1 MDPIAFKDIDGDLLH
16 LTWVKPVPYRDI
28 SKFTN
33 TLSVEI
39 EMVTTTAQPCI
50 YFNADQL
57 RDLAK
62 VLTDAADFLDK
73 QGPEP

>member
-1 MDPIAFKDIDGDLLH
+1 MEFKPIEDLDGDLLH
-16 LTWVKPVPYRDI
+16 LKWVHGSFEAR
-28 SKFTN
+28 FHN

-39 EMVTTTAQPCI
+39 EMVTTVANPCI

-62 VLTDAADFLDK
+62 VLIDAATFLDK
-73 QGPEP
+73 QGA